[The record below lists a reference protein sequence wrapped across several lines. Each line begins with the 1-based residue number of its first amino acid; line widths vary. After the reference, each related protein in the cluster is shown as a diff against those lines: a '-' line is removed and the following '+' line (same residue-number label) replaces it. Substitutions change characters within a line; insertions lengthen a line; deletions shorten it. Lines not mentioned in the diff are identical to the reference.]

1 MGPPTQVH
9 RIILAVFTKSS
20 LHKGETRGTRVPFA
34 GEVSICLLCCFEV
47 TYIPTL

>member
-9 RIILAVFTKSS
+9 RIILAVFAKSS
-20 LHKGETRGTRVPFA
+20 LRKWQTRGTRVPFA
-34 GEVSICLLCCFEV
+34 GDVSICLLRCFEV